1 MADALNDVTVL
12 ARGGLY
18 TNEDVLAL
26 ASTNPGAATRML
38 NFEISQFGGYR
49 RVGGYAA
56 YDNSYATVTGSG
68 RILGVWIHNNA
79 IYAARRNTGDSTG
92 SVGSNPFTTANES
105 KTVTVVDSSH
115 GLTVGSF
122 ITFADASTVGGLSMN
137 GVEFTV
143 SEVTD
148 ANTYKFVHTSA
159 ASSTVSGGGG
169 GATTFSYSYNYSV
182 YKYTAGAG
190 WGSNLLA
197 TTRSAV
203 GVDKLRVSSHSF
215 TGTEVTVVTD
225 GVNRPWRHSGAT
237 FIDMYDKQ
245 GTSATDTEAQLS
257 NAFDSVNTD
266 ATVTIDHAAHGLA
279 VGDTVRF
286 SGVSVTVGGV
296 SMNDTDFT
304 VATVADVDT
313 YTFELSSPSGVSN
326 QTNVGGT
333 AINFFYSYAATKDV
347 QKAKFS
353 TDFRNHLFL
362 AGMSDNTNSLL
373 FSSPNNDLNFQVSGG
388 AGVIN
393 VGFDI
398 TGIVKFR
405 DNLFVFGRDK
415 IKRLVGNTTSDFVLQ
430 EVTNNIGCIA
440 SDSIIEIG
448 GDVLFLAAD
457 GIRPIQGTARIGD
470 IELETISKPIQQ
482 ILQAL
487 PDNHTLSNMCSVVVK
502 NKTQFRYFFPA
513 EATAAAATEGIIGG
527 LRFADRRVGWEFG
540 QLLGIRAFVAT
551 SGLIDNKEIILYGDL
566 DGKIHKQDNGN
577 DFNGEEVISIYA
589 SPFLYFDSTEK
600 RKIFQHLSLF
610 TRPEGASTINLGI
623 AFDWDD
629 PSVANPVTYPLT
641 TAGAL
646 LRYTTT
652 GGEYNSTFTFDGSS
666 SPVLETNIQGSG
678 RSMSVVITSTGT
690 QAPYSISGF
699 SVTYQDA
706 GYR

>member
-1 MADALNDVTVL
+1 MTDALNDVTVL

-18 TNEDVLAL
+18 TNEDVLSL
-26 ASTNPGAATRML
+26 AATNPGAATRML

-49 RVGGYAA
+49 RVGGYKA
-56 YDNSYATVTGSG
+56 YDSSYTTVTGSG
-68 RILGVWIHNNA
+68 RILGVWIHGNT

-92 SVGSNPFTTANES
+92 SVGSNPFTTADES

-122 ITFADASTVGGLSMN
+122 ITFADASTVGGLNMN

-159 ASSTVSGGGG
+159 ATSTVSGGGG
-169 GATTFSYSYNYSV
+169 SSTTFSYSFNYSV
-182 YKYTAGAG
+182 YKYTAGSG

-203 GVDKLRVSSHSF
+203 GVDKLRVSTHSF
-215 TGTEVTVVTD
+215 TGTEVTVITD

-266 ATVTIDHAAHGLA
+266 ATVTVDHTAHGLA

-286 SGVSVTVGGV
+286 SGVNVSVGGV

-304 VATVADVDT
+304 VATITDANI

-333 AINFFYSYAATKDV
+333 AINFFYSFADTKDV

-405 DNLFVFGRDK
+405 DNLFVFGKDK

-482 ILQAL
+482 ILQIL
-487 PDNHTLSNMCSVVVK
+487 PDNHTLSNMCSVVGK
-502 NKTQFRYFFPA
+502 NKTQFRYFFPS
-513 EATAAAATEGIIGG
+513 ESTAAAATEGIIGG

-551 SGLIDNKEIILYGDL
+551 NGLIDNKETILYGDL
-566 DGKIHKQDNGN
+566 DGKIHKQDSGN

-600 RKIFQHLSLF
+600 RKIFQHVSLF
-610 TRPEGASTINLGI
+610 TRPEGTSTINLGI

-629 PSVANPVTYPLT
+629 PSKANPVTYSLT

-652 GGEYNSTFTFDGSS
+652 GGQYNSTFTFDGTT
-666 SPVLETNIQGSG
+666 SPVLETNVQGSG
-678 RSMSVVITSTGT
+678 RAMSVIITSTGT

>member
-1 MADALNDVTVL
+1 MVDALKDVTVL

-18 TNEDVLAL
+18 TNEDALAL
-26 ASTNPGAATRML
+26 ASNNPGAAIRML

-49 RVGGYAA
+49 RLGGFAA
-56 YDNSYATVTGSG
+56 YDSSYPAVTGLG
-68 RILGVWIHNNA
+68 RVLGIWIHGNT
-79 IYAARRNTGDSTG
+79 IYAARRNAGDSTG
-92 SVGSNPFTTANES
+92 SLGTDPFTTADES
-105 KTVTVVDSSH
+105 TVVIVADTSH
-115 GLTVGSF
+115 GLVVGSF

-137 GVEFTV
+137 GVEFVV
-143 SEVTD
+143 SVVTD
-148 ANTYKFVHTSA
+148 ANTYRFVHTSA
-159 ASSTVSGGGG
+159 ATSTVSGGGG
-169 GATTFSYSYNYSV
+169 SAATFSYSYNYSV

-197 TTRSAV
+197 TTRTAV

-215 TGTEVTVVTD
+215 TGVEVTVVTD

-245 GTSATDTEAQLS
+245 GTAATDTEAQLA
-257 NAFDSVNTD
+257 NAFDSANGD
-266 ATVTIDHAAHGLA
+266 ATVTIDHVAHGLA

-286 SGVSVTVGGV
+286 SGVSVSVGGV
-296 SMNDTDFT
+296 VMNDTDFT
-304 VATVADVDT
+304 VATITSVDI
-313 YTFELSSPSGVSN
+313 YTFELGSTSSVST
-326 QTNVGGT
+326 QSNVGGT
-333 AINFFYSYAATKDV
+333 AINFFYRFAANKDLE
-347 QKAKFS
+347 KAKFS

-362 AGMSDNTNSLL
+362 AGMSDNNNSLV
-373 FSSPNNDLNFQVSGG
+373 FSTPNNDINFQTSGG

-393 VGFDI
+393 VGFNI

-405 DNLFVFGRDK
+405 DSLYIFGQDK
-415 IKRLVGNTTSDFVLQ
+415 IKKLVGNTTSDFSLQ

-487 PDNHTLSNMCSVVVK
+487 PENHTLSNMCSVVVK
-502 NKTQFRYFFPA
+502 NKTQFRYFFPS
-513 EATAAAATEGIIGG
+513 EATAASSTEGIVGG

-551 SGLIDNKEIILYGDL
+551 SGLIDNKEVVLHGDL
-566 DGKIHKQDNGN
+566 DGKIHLQDSGN

-589 SPFLYFDSTEK
+589 TPFLYFESTER

-610 TRPEGASTINLGI
+610 TRPEGSSTINLGI

-629 PSVANPVTYPLT
+629 PVVPNPSTYPLT

-652 GGEYNSTFTFDGSS
+652 GGTYNSTFTFDGTT
-666 SPVLETNIQGSG
+666 SPVLETNVQGSG
-678 RSMSVVITSTGT
+678 RAMSVIITSTGT

>member
-1 MADALNDVTVL
+1 MVDALKDVTVL

-18 TNEDVLAL
+18 TNEDALSLA
-26 ASTNPGAATRML
+26 ASNPGAAIRML

-49 RVGGYAA
+49 RLGGFAA
-56 YDNSYATVTGSG
+56 YDSSYTTVTGSG

-92 SVGSNPFTTANES
+92 SVGSNPFTTADES
-105 KTVTVVDSSH
+105 TTVTVVDSSH

-122 ITFADASTVGGLSMN
+122 LTFTDASTVGGLSMN

-143 SEVTD
+143 SEVVD

-159 ASSTVSGGGG
+159 ATSTVSGGGG
-169 GATTFSYSYNYSV
+169 GVTTFSYSYNYSV

-190 WGSNLLA
+190 WGSNLLV

-215 TGTEVTVVTD
+215 TGIEVTVVTD

-266 ATVTIDHAAHGLA
+266 ATVTIDHVAHGLS

-304 VATVADVDT
+304 VATIADVDT

-333 AINFFYSYAATKDV
+333 AINFFYKFAANKDLE
-347 QKAKFS
+347 KAKFS

-362 AGMSDNTNSLL
+362 AGMSDNTNSLV
-373 FSSPNNDLNFQVSGG
+373 FSAPNNDLNFQTSSG

-393 VGFDI
+393 VGFNI

-405 DNLFVFGRDK
+405 DSLYVFGQDK
-415 IKRLVGNTTSDFVLQ
+415 IKKLVGNTTSDFVLH

-448 GDVLFLAAD
+448 GDVLFLASD

-487 PDNHTLSNMCSVVVK
+487 PDNHTLSNMCSVVIK
-502 NKTQFRYFFPA
+502 NKTQFRYFFPS
-513 EATAAAATEGIIGG
+513 EGTAATATEGIIGG

-540 QLLGIRAFVAT
+540 QLLGIQAFVAT
-551 SGLIDNKEIILYGDL
+551 SGLIDDKEVILHGDL
-566 DGKIHKQDNGN
+566 DGKIHKQDSGN
-577 DFNGEEVISIYA
+577 DFNGEDVVSLYA
-589 SPFLYFDSTEK
+589 TPFLYFESTER

-610 TRPEGASTINLGI
+610 TRPEGSSTINLGI
-623 AFDWDD
+623 AFDWDN
-629 PSVANPVTYPLT
+629 PTVPNPVTYPLT

-652 GGEYNSTFTFDGSS
+652 GGTYNSTFTFDRTI
-666 SPVLETNIQGSG
+666 SPVLETNVQGSG
-678 RSMSVVITSTGT
+678 RAMSIIITSVGT